1 MKQNKTHKIKQVAL
15 LVFLA
20 VIGNSMKAQTDLD
33 GIMMNKNQLCNGLM
47 YNYNTWDH
55 YWEGTLKRTNQNLG
69 TVSSQSVM
77 YGANYGITGRLNV
90 MISAPYVW
98 AKSTAGTLHG
108 SRGVQDVS
116 LFVKWKPLL
125 YSIGKNKISLIVVGG
140 FSTPVT
146 NYQVDYLPLTI
157 GLGST
162 NITSRAMAEFQ
173 HKRFTVNG
181 SATYIWRSNV
191 KIDRTSY
198 FDTRMHLTNEVK
210 MPDVSQYQLRTGY
223 RGRYLLAEAL
233 LTNWTTLG
241 GFDITRN
248 NMPFPSNRM
257 NMTTV
262 GAAFKYTLK
271 QYTHLSLLAGAN
283 YTVAGRN
290 VGEATAFNAGV
301 FYAFYLNKA
310 SNQMLKTKSILK

>member
-1 MKQNKTHKIKQVAL
+1 MNQNIISKIIKAVTVML
-15 LVFLA
+15 LVLW
-20 VIGNSMKAQTDLD
+20 VKQSYAQTDLD

-47 YNYNTWDH
+47 YNYNSWDY
-55 YWEGTLKRTNQNLG
+55 YWEGTFKRNNQNLG
-69 TVSSQSVM
+69 TVSTQSVM

-98 AKSTAGTLHG
+98 TKSTAGTLHS
-108 SRGVQDVS
+108 SRGIQDVS
-116 LFVKWKPLL
+116 LFVKWKPVL
-125 YSIGKNKISLIVVGG
+125 YSFGKNKISLIVVGG
-140 FSTPVT
+140 FSTPLT
-146 NYQVDYLPLTI
+146 NYQIDYLPLTI

-162 NITSRAMAEFQ
+162 NLTSRAMAEYQ
-173 HKRFTVNG
+173 HRRFTVSG

-198 FDTRMHLTNEVK
+198 YDTRQHITNEVQ
-210 MPDVSQYQLRTGY
+210 MPDASQYQLRTGY

-233 LTNWTTLG
+233 VTNWTTLG

-262 GAAFKYTLK
+262 GASIKYTLK

-290 VGEATAFNAGV
+290 VGQASAFNVGA
-301 FYAFYLNKA
+301 FYAFYLNKK
-310 SNQMLKTKSILK
+310 SQTKR

>member
-1 MKQNKTHKIKQVAL
+1 MRQIKIHRIKKIAL
-15 LVFLA
+15 LIFLV
-20 VIGNSMKAQTDLD
+20 VIGNNIKAQTDLD

-47 YNYNTWDH
+47 YNYNSWDH
-55 YWEGTLKRTNQNLG
+55 YWEGKLNRSNENLG
-69 TVSSQSVM
+69 TVSTQSVM
-77 YGANYGITGRLNV
+77 YGANYGITGRLNIMV
-90 MISAPYVW
+90 SSPYVW
-98 AKSTAGTLHG
+98 TKASAGTLRS

-116 LFVKWKPLL
+116 LFVKWKPVL
-125 YSIGKNKISLIVVGG
+125 YSFGKNKISLIVVGG
-140 FSTPVT
+140 ISTPLT
-146 NYQVDYLPLTI
+146 NYQIDYLPLTI

-162 NITSRAMAEFQ
+162 NVTSRVMAEFQ
-173 HKRFTVNG
+173 HRRFTISG

-198 FDTRMHLTNEVK
+198 FDTQMHLTNEVK
-210 MPDVSQYQLRTGY
+210 MPDASQYQLRAGY
-223 RGRYLLAEAL
+223 RGRYLLAEAVV
-233 LTNWTTLG
+233 TNWTTLG

-262 GAAFKYTLK
+262 GASFKYTLK

-290 VGEATAFNAGV
+290 VGQATAFNAGV
-301 FYAFYLNKA
+301 FYAFYLNKPSQKNA
-310 SNQMLKTKSILK
+310 KN